1 MRIGRIFLAL
11 TFLVACLPAFSLPQD
26 TAPAEGDEV
35 PRIEETVI
43 VTASC
48 REVPL
53 EWAGSAVTVLTR
65 EDLARKGCRTVTE
78 ALASVPGLQVNSTGA
93 GGAST
98 VMIRGAQSEQTV
110 VMVDGVELN
119 DPMTPGRGFEFGLLT
134 LDNVDRIEVV
144 RGPQSMVHGSDAMG
158 GIVNIITRP
167 GGGKGLYTA
176 QVEGGRFTWFQARV
190 EAAGEAAG
198 FRYAAGA
205 SREQLSGWSAAGES
219 FGNHETDGQGVS
231 SLNARLSRALGRGFE
246 TAFAVH
252 GNRYRQD
259 LDAFGGAFG
268 DDPNYRAEGREL
280 ALSGE
285 LRHTPGTGVFSH
297 RASFSYLDT
306 RREYLD
312 PEDSDHVGSSSEA
325 LYRGIRKKFRW
336 QGDLSR
342 FRNHYLSFGYEYSR
356 EQGHSRYASEGP
368 WGPYTADFAD
378 QAAGL
383 QGLFVEDRF
392 QWGSHFSVTGGARV
406 DHHDRF
412 GAHASFRVSPVLVIP
427 GPGTRVRFSVG
438 TGFKAPSLYQL
449 YAPPSDWGSVGNP
462 DLAPETSWSIDGGI
476 VQDFQ
481 AGRAQFSAGFFLNRF
496 DHLIDFVDGYQN
508 VGKARTRG
516 IELEA
521 KWAARDNLT
530 LGGSYT
536 FTDAVNLATDEELLR
551 RARHTAA
558 VSVECRPA
566 RHWFVAAEGLLRG
579 ARWDMDYTAWPAAR
593 VMLDPRAVL
602 NLSVSRRVGEHAE
615 LYVRLDNL
623 FNNSRPDV
631 YGYTPEPF
639 MVRAGLRL
647 VLDRGGART
656 GPGTAAAAAGPGLP
670 LSRSGQGVSE
680 ERASSG
686 HAPAG
691 SIQP

>member
-1 MRIGRIFLAL
+1 MKIGSIFLASSL
-11 TFLVACLPAFSLPQD
+11 FLAFSPVFSLPPD
-26 TAPAEGDEV
+26 TNGAEGGDV

-53 EWAGSAVTVLTR
+53 EWAGNAVTVLTR
-65 EDLARKGCRTVTE
+65 EDLTRKGCRTVTD
-78 ALASVPGLQVNSTGA
+78 ALASVPGLQVNTTGA

-167 GGGKGLYTA
+167 GGGKGLYSA
-176 QVEGGRFTWFQARV
+176 QVEGGRFAWFRARV
-190 EAAGEAAG
+190 ESAGEAAG

-205 SREQLSGWSAAGES
+205 SREQLNGWSAAGERY
-219 FGNHETDGQGVS
+219 GNRETDGQGVS
-231 SLNARLSRALGRGFE
+231 SLNTRLSRVLGRGFE
-246 TAFAVH
+246 ASVAMH

-259 LDAFGGAFG
+259 LDASGGAFG
-268 DDPNYRAEGREL
+268 DDPNYLAEGREL

-285 LRHTPGTGVFSH
+285 LRHTPGNGVFSH

-306 RREYLD
+306 RREYRD
-312 PEDSDHVGSSSEA
+312 PEDADHPGSSSEA
-325 LYRGIRKKFRW
+325 LYRGIRRKFRW

-356 EQGHSRYASEGP
+356 EQGHSRYASDGP
-368 WGPYTADFAD
+368 WGPYTADFQDQGAD
-378 QAAGL
+378 L

-392 QWGSHFSVTGGARV
+392 QWGNYFSVTGGARV

-412 GAHASFRVSPVLVIP
+412 GAHASFRLSPVLVIP
-427 GPGTRVRFSVG
+427 GSGTRLRFSAG

-462 DLAPETSWSIDGGI
+462 ELQPETSWSLDGGI
-476 VQDFQ
+476 VQDFRSARVQ
-481 AGRAQFSAGFFLNRF
+481 LSAGFFLNRF
-496 DHLIDFVDGYQN
+496 DKLIDFVDGYQN

-516 IELEA
+516 LELEG
-521 KWAARDNLT
+521 KWAARPDLSF
-530 LGGSYT
+530 GGSYT
-536 FTDAVNLATDEELLR
+536 FTDAVNLATGEDLLR

-558 VSVECRPA
+558 VGVECRPA
-566 RHWFVAAEGLLRG
+566 RQWFVAAECLFRG
-579 ARWDMDYTAWPAAR
+579 ARWDMDYNAWPAAR
-593 VMLDPRAVL
+593 VRLDARAVL
-602 NLSVSRRVGEHAE
+602 NLSVSRRMGDHAE
-615 LYVRLDNL
+615 LYARLDNL
-623 FNNSRPDV
+623 FNNNKPDV

-647 VLDRGGART
+647 VLDRGVASAGHDA
-656 GPGTAAAAAGPGLP
+656 PAAAAGPGLP
-670 LSRSGQGVSE
+670 LPKGGRGVVE
-680 ERASSG
+680 EPASSG

-691 SIQP
+691 SLLP